1 MNGAIGSVSLKDCCD
16 KCADDEA
23 CKQDKNGCECWK
35 PASVSNTQ
43 EMKNTKSISVRYP
56 TFTDAMNGAI
66 GSVSLEDCC
75 DKCADDE
82 ACKQDKNG
90 CECWKPASISNT
102 QETKKIDTADRG
114 TLVGNPGE
122 KISEIS
128 ALNLQSE
135 QVSSKGSRENA

>member
-66 GSVSLEDCC
+66 GSVSLKDCC

-82 ACKQDKNG
+82 ACICLQYTRNEKHKVYICTIPNIYG
-90 CECWKPASISNT
+90 CYERCYW
-102 QETKKIDTADRG
+102 
-114 TLVGNPGE
+114 
-122 KISEIS
+122 
-128 ALNLQSE
+128 
-135 QVSSKGSRENA
+135 